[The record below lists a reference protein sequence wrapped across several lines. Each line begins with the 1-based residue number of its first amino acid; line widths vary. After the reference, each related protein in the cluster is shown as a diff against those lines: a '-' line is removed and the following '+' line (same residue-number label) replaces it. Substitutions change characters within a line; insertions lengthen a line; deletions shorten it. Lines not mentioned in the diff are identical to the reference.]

1 MKDENR
7 GMSEDRWL
15 GLTRIGALGLISFF
29 LLSWLVGAYFF
40 VGGISSDLD
49 QVIERVFSEGAWTTA
64 GLRLAAADLGI
75 PPEFLAWYWLSLE
88 LIALFAFGSAGLFF
102 FVKKRD
108 WFGTYLAVALVIMAT
123 SITGPVIT
131 SLTAVAP
138 GLEWLFEI
146 ISLLGFLAFASLLY
160 LLPDGRFV
168 PRWSRWL
175 LILIIA
181 FGTFFLLP
189 FAPKIFEQVPG
200 LDAIFVGFFAVGV
213 LSQIYRY
220 WRVSG
225 QIQRQ
230 QTKWILMSFILFL
243 VTAVVPWFVVPNAML
258 NVRPPTAD
266 DLLGFMT
273 FYIVLMLASLSFL
286 VALAMAVMRYRLW
299 DIDIIIRK
307 TLVYGLLT
315 AVLVGIYFGSVIL
328 LQSLLTAV
336 SGQQSPIAIVIS
348 TLVIA
353 ALFQPLRGRIQGWID
368 RRFFRRKYDAS
379 RTLARF
385 SERAR
390 DEVELERLLADLIQV
405 VDETMRPA
413 QVILWLPNPVKP
425 ILQSGLNS
433 KDKLPGKRYRLEEKH
448 A

>member
-1 MKDENR
+1 MKDENSR
-7 GMSEDRWL
+7 TSEDRWL
-15 GLTRIGALGLISFF
+15 GLARIGALGLISFF
-29 LLSWLVGAYFF
+29 LLSWLLGAYFF
-40 VGGISSDLD
+40 VSGISSDLD
-49 QVIERVFSEGAWTTA
+49 QVLMRVFSGAWTNA
-64 GLRLAAADLGI
+64 GLRLAAADIGI

-146 ISLLGFLAFASLLY
+146 FSLLGFLAFASLLY
-160 LLPDGRFV
+160 LLPDGRFL

-200 LDAIFVGFFAVGV
+200 LDAIFIGFFAVGV
-213 LSQIYRY
+213 LSQIDRY

-230 QTKWILMSFILFL
+230 QTKWILTSFILFL

-266 DLLGFMT
+266 DLLGFMI
-273 FYIVLMLASLSFL
+273 FYIMLMLASLSFL

-299 DIDIIIRK
+299 DIDIIIRR

-315 AVLVGIYFGSVIL
+315 AALVGIYFGSVVL
-328 LQSLLTAV
+328 LQTLFMVV
-336 SGQQSPIAIVIS
+336 SGQQSPIAIVLS
-348 TLVIA
+348 TLIIA
-353 ALFQPLRGRIQGWID
+353 ALFQPLRSRIQGWID
-368 RRFFRRKYDAS
+368 RRFFRHKYNAS
-379 RTLARF
+379 ITLVRF

-390 DEVELERLLADLIQV
+390 DEVELEKLMADLIQV
-405 VDETMRPA
+405 VDETLRPEH
-413 QVILWLPNPVKP
+413 VILWLPGPRSP
-425 ILQSGLNS
+425 IGKSSIVEQ
-433 KDKLPGKRYRLEEKH
+433 KKLAGFRNRPEEKY